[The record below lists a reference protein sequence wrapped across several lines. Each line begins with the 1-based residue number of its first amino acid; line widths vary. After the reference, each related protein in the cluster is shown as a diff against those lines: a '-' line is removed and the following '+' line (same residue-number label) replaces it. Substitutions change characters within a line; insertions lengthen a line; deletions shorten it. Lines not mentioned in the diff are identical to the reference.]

1 MTISFSFFR
10 VRDGTATSSLLL
22 SKLARYPRMNQF
34 AKAFREFG
42 RLESTLFAL
51 DWIQHSLQRQI
62 VNRGLLKGESQ
73 NSLKRAIFI
82 HRLGKFRDH
91 SEEDMRYRASGLNL
105 VTAAIVLWNTIHI
118 EHVVKNLRQ
127 EGYNI
132 TDEHLKHL
140 SPLGWGHIGLSGDY
154 HWNLDQPSSLQ
165 QLLDS

>member
-1 MTISFSFFR
+1 M
-10 VRDGTATSSLLL
+10 
-22 SKLARYPRMNQF
+22 
-34 AKAFREFG
+34 
-42 RLESTLFAL
+42 FAL

-154 HWNLDQPSSLQ
+154 HWNLDRPSSLQ